1 MKKKKKER
9 KESTARNTRGN
20 LFFVPTIVLESMTA
34 SASEKM
40 KYCREGSSGRDT
52 RKMSSNSSRN
62 ICIGGKIVSPLCS
75 ASLSCIRVSCIYIFH
90 SGKRGEKKWV
100 KRCRG
105 SILFALFPDD
115 TSKLK
120 RLFNLHD
127 RSEEPMSNFEDDF
140 KTWFWKIEYHS
151 FIHN

>member
-1 MKKKKKER
+1 MKRKANNFKKKKEKEFEIHKYTR
-9 KESTARNTRGN
+9 VQYRIQKKKRKKKKGKESTARNTRGN

-75 ASLSCIRVSCIYIFH
+75 ASLSRAYASRAYMSFIQK
-90 SGKRGEKKWV
+90 KRGEKK
-100 KRCRG
+100 
-105 SILFALFPDD
+105 
-115 TSKLK
+115 TESKDVAVP
-120 RLFNLHD
+120 FF
-127 RSEEPMSNFEDDF
+127 S
-140 KTWFWKIEYHS
+140 HS
-151 FIHN
+151 FETIHRN